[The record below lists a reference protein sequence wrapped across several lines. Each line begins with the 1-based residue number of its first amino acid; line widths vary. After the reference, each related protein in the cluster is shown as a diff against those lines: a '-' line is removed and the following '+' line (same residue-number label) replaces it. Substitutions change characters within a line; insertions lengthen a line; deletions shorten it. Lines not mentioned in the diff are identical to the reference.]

1 MPHRTAPEPPRTLNR
16 RDFLR
21 LRTQGRQ
28 RVVELSCE
36 RLYVRY
42 TDAVREA
49 ASGGVAAAESDPWIG
64 GEPPAR
70 LDRPGL
76 DELFAGLRHDTRH
89 AHLVRVHGSEWLMPG
104 RLHDEVHAMLDECR
118 ARGGHV
124 RFADPPDGGDR

>member
-1 MPHRTAPEPPRTLNR
+1 MPDRTGPEPPRTLNR

-36 RLYVRY
+36 RLYMRY
-42 TDAVREA
+42 TDAMREA
-49 ASGGVAAAESDPWIG
+49 AGGGVAAAEPDPWIG

-76 DELFAGLRHDTRH
+76 DELFAGLRRETRH
-89 AHLVRVHGSEWLMPG
+89 AHLVRVHGSEWLPPG
-104 RLHDEVHAMLDECR
+104 RLHDAVHAMLDECR
-118 ARGGHV
+118 ARGGLV
-124 RFADPPDGGDR
+124 RFAGPTEGRTR

>member
-1 MPHRTAPEPPRTLNR
+1 MPDRTDPEPPPSLNR

-21 LRTQGRQ
+21 LRTRGRQ

-36 RLYVRY
+36 RLYMRY
-42 TDAVREA
+42 FDAVREVDA
-49 ASGGVAAAESDPWIG
+49 GATEAAEPDPWIG

-89 AHLVRVHGSEWLMPG
+89 AHLVRVHGSEWLPPG

-118 ARGGHV
+118 ARGGLV
-124 RFADPPDGGDR
+124 RFAAPTDGRAR

>member
-1 MPHRTAPEPPRTLNR
+1 MPDRPGPEPPRSLNR

-36 RLYVRY
+36 QLYVRY

-49 ASGGVAAAESDPWIG
+49 ATGGVEAAESDPWIG

-76 DELFAGLRHDTRH
+76 DELFSGLRHDTRH
-89 AHLVRVHGSEWLMPG
+89 AHLVRVHGSEWLPPG
-104 RLHDEVHAMLDECR
+104 RLRDEVHAMLDECR
-118 ARGGHV
+118 ARGGLV
-124 RFADPPDGGDR
+124 RFAGPTDGRAG

>member
-49 ASGGVAAAESDPWIG
+49 ASGGVEAAESDPWIG

-89 AHLVRVHGSEWLMPG
+89 AHLVRVHGSEWLMTG